1 MRSSLALSPIARLRE
16 VDARPTPE
24 EAPAKAA
31 GAHTLE
37 KSAEALP
44 HRKADVG
51 RKPDGK
57 PEGLTVQDAKNNRF
71 HSLSCSRRAAHV
83 NRPRKTMACPTRL
96 FAPSVKKRR
105 QMRPA
110 PTGHWK
116 TM

>member
-37 KSAEALP
+37 KGAEALP
-44 HRKADVG
+44 HWKADVG

-71 HSLSCSRRAAHV
+71 HSLSCARRAL
-83 NRPRKTMACPTRL
+83 M
-96 FAPSVKKRR
+96 S
-105 QMRPA
+105 
-110 PTGHWK
+110 TGHCSPAACLAGRVAGVFSGASARAWSDPSR
-116 TM
+116 